1 MGREVFAHE
10 NKLPR
15 APPSST
21 ISYRESIGFAN
32 DALYVL
38 RYVRICA
45 RSVGDLDEE
54 EKAVGASRLFP
65 Y

>member
-1 MGREVFAHE
+1 MIAYE

-15 APPSST
+15 APPSNT

-45 RSVGDLDEE
+45 RRVGGSEEE